1 MARDKNRLIVWAL
14 LVALVTTPLTAQ
26 GSAEFSDSQLESAV
40 TGEYYWDSRV
50 DAEQVDVVA
59 EDRLVVLT
67 GTVDSHS
74 QRIAAETIAER
85 VQGVRAVENDL
96 EIDGSAPPPNQ
107 PPLVVTRVRQVL
119 DVTVGLSDDT
129 LVVRSPSEGQ
139 VLLEGSVDAYADKQ
153 RAVSAASNVVGV
165 TEVIDNIAVTPV
177 DTVTDAVIADDVA
190 EAVRRTTTVPLDRID
205 IFVSG
210 GAVRLEGTLPSWND
224 VVAVVDAASYTLGVT
239 EVENNLE
246 ISGDTEMAERSDARI
261 RQDVRDQ
268 LVWDDRVDA
277 STILV
282 EVEDGFV
289 TLSGTVR
296 MVPER
301 RAALSDAR
309 AVAGVHDMFNQLD
322 VAVAGEPEE
331 TGTTTEN
338 ALKNALDW
346 TDAVDS
352 SDVGVLYRN
361 GTALLEGSV
370 PSLWEKERV
379 ASLVG
384 DIRGVDEVD
393 NRLNV
398 VPTEDVEDEAIAGR
412 ITDALTARLFLDAE
426 DITVVVENGVVELT
440 GSVDTPVERRL
451 AYNVVVET
459 EGVIAVEQNV
469 TVDS

>member
-1 MARDKNRLIVWAL
+1 
-14 LVALVTTPLTAQ
+14 
-26 GSAEFSDSQLESAV
+26 
-40 TGEYYWDSRV
+40 
-50 DAEQVDVVA
+50 
-59 EDRLVVLT
+59 
-67 GTVDSHS
+67 
-74 QRIAAETIAER
+74 
-85 VQGVRAVENDL
+85 
-96 EIDGSAPPPNQ
+96 
-107 PPLVVTRVRQVL
+107 VRQVL

-129 LVVRSPSEGQ
+129 LVVRSPSEGE

-165 TEVIDNIAVTPV
+165 TEVIDNIVVTPV

-210 GAVRLEGTLPSWND
+210 GTVRLEGTLPSWND

-239 EVENNLE
+239 EVENNLRT
-246 ISGDTEMAERSDARI
+246 SGDTDMAERSDGRI

-282 EVEDGFV
+282 EVDDGFV

-296 MVPER
+296 TVPER

-309 AVAGVHDMFNQLD
+309 AVAGVRDVFNQLD
-322 VAVAGEPEE
+322 VAVVGEPEE
-331 TGTTTEN
+331 TVTTTET
-338 ALKNALDW
+338 AIENALDW

-352 SDVGVLYRN
+352 SDVSVLYRN

-426 DITVVVENGVVELT
+426 DITVVVEDGVVELT

-451 AYNVVVET
+451 AYNVVLET
-459 EGVIAVEQNV
+459 EGVVAVEQNV

>member
-1 MARDKNRLIVWAL
+1 MAREKNRLIVWAL
-14 LVALVTTPLTAQ
+14 VVAVVTTPLTAQ

-40 TGEYYWDSRV
+40 TGEYYWDARV
-50 DAEQVDVVA
+50 DAEQIDVIV
-59 EDRLVVLT
+59 EDRLVILT

-74 QRIAAETIAER
+74 ERIAAEVIAER

-96 EIDGSAPPPNQ
+96 EIDGSAPPPNEA
-107 PPLVVTRVRQVL
+107 PLVVRRVRRVL

-129 LVVRSPSEGQ
+129 IVVRSPSEGRI
-139 VLLEGSVDAYADKQ
+139 LLEGSVDAYADKQ

-165 TEVIDNIAVTPV
+165 TEVVDNIVVTPV

-190 EAVRRTTTVPLDRID
+190 EAVRRTTTVPLDGID

-210 GAVRLEGTLPSWND
+210 GTVRLEGTLPSWND
-224 VVAVVDAASYTLGVT
+224 VVAVVDAARYTLGVT
-239 EVENNLE
+239 EVENNLD
-246 ISGDTEMAERSDARI
+246 ISGDTNMAERSDARI

-282 EVEDGFV
+282 EVDDGLV

-296 MVPER
+296 TVPER

-309 AVAGVHDMFNQLD
+309 AVAGVRDVFNQLD
-322 VAVAGEPEE
+322 VALVDEPEE
-331 TGTTTEN
+331 TVTTTET
-338 ALKNALDW
+338 AIENALDW

-352 SDVGVLYRN
+352 SDVTVLYRN

-398 VPTEDVEDEAIAGR
+398 VPTEDVEDEAIARR

-426 DITVVVENGVVELT
+426 DITVVVEDGVVELT

-451 AYNVVVET
+451 AYNVVLET
-459 EGVIAVEQNV
+459 EGVVAVEQNV